1 MTDDTTTRQ
10 ALTVPMATYLSTL
23 VAGVM
28 RGARVRWINPATG
41 DDVSGTL
48 RHFTAE
54 AGNGDYARFGQDVFD
69 TFVRITTTTG
79 WETWL
84 SVPEILDMIRDLT
97 FVIEPIEQTGDR
109 K

>member
-1 MTDDTTTRQ
+1 MSTRQ
-10 ALTVPMATYLSTL
+10 SLTVLMATHLSTL

-28 RGARVRWINPATG
+28 RGARVRWINEATG

-48 RHFTAE
+48 RHFTDE
-54 AGNGDYARFGQDVFD
+54 AGSAAYARFGQDVLD

-84 SVPEILDMIRDLT
+84 SVPEILDMIRDTT
-97 FVIEPIEQTGDR
+97 FVIDPPSTP
-109 K
+109 